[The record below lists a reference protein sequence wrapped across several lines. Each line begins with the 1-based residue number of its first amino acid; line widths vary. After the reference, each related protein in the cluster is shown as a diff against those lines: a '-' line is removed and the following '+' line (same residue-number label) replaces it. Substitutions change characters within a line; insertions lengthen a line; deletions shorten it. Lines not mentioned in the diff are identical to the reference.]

1 MEEIKMGW
9 LAENVDE
16 LSALVIVG
24 TVMAV
29 VLGQVFLGVSTVE
42 VTTMTLLTDAFLTVL
57 GYLFGKRGGNG
68 NGTNGGVALTT
79 TQEEEK

>member
-1 MEEIKMGW
+1 MGW
-9 LAENVDE
+9 LTENVDE

-68 NGTNGGVALTT
+68 NGTNNSVTLSTAHT
-79 TQEEEK
+79 E